1 MCENYRPLS
10 RNILKRAK
18 QMDNIP
24 YSWIQQLNIVNI
36 SVFPKFNLS
45 HIFVL
50 ELVPALKLILKL
62 KG

>member
-1 MCENYRPLS
+1 
-10 RNILKRAK
+10 
-18 QMDNIP
+18 MDNIP